1 MKSLKKLLKKE
12 LLEMHHVHVEVEKSI
27 SNVVDKVDPKKV
39 FWLDNLNTKLINFI
53 IKKYLTFDKKN
64 PFISISAIFA
74 FLGVGI
80 GVMVLI
86 IAMAIMNGTAKEFEK
101 KLFTMNYPLSI
112 YPKVD
117 GLVNESLLQDLEKK
131 FPKLIFSP
139 YLTSQVMIQSD
150 KSMSGGVVFGV
161 DKNKESAINSIYAQ
175 AVKDIDTL
183 EKYDIIVGQGIK
195 DELYL
200 FDNQKVT
207 LYFTTM
213 NPSGFSLMP
222 KMKRFTY
229 SGDFK
234 SGLTAYDKAYI
245 YSSIE
250 SLRTILKKDEKYF
263 DGIHIYSDEP
273 FKDKKRLEK
282 ELPSFGVGVIGWWQ
296 QNGNF
301 FAAMEMEKKAL
312 FVVLMLIILIASLN
326 IISSLLMTV
335 MSRRKEIALLLSL
348 GASQQEVKH
357 IFLRLGLIIGY
368 AGIIFGIIF
377 GFFGMFVLENFDI
390 ISLPADVYGTTKL
403 PLVLDT
409 NDFISII
416 VGSMIIVFLSAY
428 YPAKKAT
435 QIDVLDVLRNE

>member
-1 MKSLKKLLKKE
+1 
-12 LLEMHHVHVEVEKSI
+12 
-27 SNVVDKVDPKKV
+27 VVQKKV
-39 FWLDNLNTKLINFI
+39 SWLNNLNTKLVNFI
-53 IKKYLTFDKKN
+53 IRKYLTFDKKN
-64 PFISISAIFA
+64 PFISVSAILA

-112 YPKVD
+112 YPKVE
-117 GLVNESLLQDLEKK
+117 GSVNETLLKTLEQK
-131 FPKLIFSP
+131 FPNMIFSP

-150 KSMSGGVVFGV
+150 DSMSGGVIFGV
-161 DKNKESAINSIYAQ
+161 DKNKESAINDIYAKS
-175 AVKDIDTL
+175 VKNIYKFG
-183 EKYDIIVGQGIK
+183 KYDLIVGQGIK
-195 DELYL
+195 DELFLY
-200 FDNQKVT
+200 DNQKVT
-207 LYFTTM
+207 LYFTTI

-229 SGDFK
+229 SGNFK
-234 SGLTAYDKAYI
+234 SGLTAYDKAYM
-245 YSSIE
+245 YTSLD
-250 SLRTILKKDEKYF
+250 SLRTILKKDKTYY
-263 DGIHIYSDEP
+263 DGIHIYSDDP
-273 FKDKKRLEK
+273 FADKELIEK
-282 ELPSFGVGVIGWWQ
+282 ELPSFGVGIIGWWQ

-312 FVVLMLIILIASLN
+312 FIVLMLIILIASLN

-348 GASQQEVKH
+348 GASTKEVKH

-368 AGIIFGIIF
+368 TGIVFGVIF
-377 GFFGMFVLENFDI
+377 GFFGMYLLENFDI
-390 ISLPADVYGTTKL
+390 ISLPADVYGTSKL
-403 PLVLDT
+403 PLSLDT
-409 NDFISII
+409 LDFVSII
-416 VGSMIIVFLSAY
+416 IGSMIIVLLSSW

>member
-1 MKSLKKLLKKE
+1 MVL
-12 LLEMHHVHVEVEKSI
+12 
-27 SNVVDKVDPKKV
+27 KKV
-39 FWLDNLNTKLINFI
+39 FWQNNLNTKLINFI

-64 PFISISAIFA
+64 PFISISAILA
-74 FLGVGI
+74 FVGVGV

-117 GLVNESLLQDLEKK
+117 GMVDENLLLKLEKK
-131 FPKLIFSP
+131 FPELLFSP

-150 KSMSGGVVFGV
+150 ELMSGGVVFGV
-161 DKNKESAINSIYAQ
+161 DSKKEAAINNIYASAVKNK
-175 AVKDIDTL
+175 DTL
-183 EKYDIIVGQGIK
+183 SKYDLIVGQGIK

-200 FDNQKVT
+200 YTNQKVT
-207 LYFTTM
+207 LYFTSI
-213 NPSGFSLMP
+213 NPSGFSMMP

-234 SGLTAYDKAYI
+234 SGLTAYDKAYM
-245 YSSIE
+245 YTSIE
-250 SLRTILKKDEKYF
+250 SLRTILKKNKDYY
-263 DGIHIYSDEP
+263 DGIHIYSEHP
-273 FKDKKRLEK
+273 FKDKERIEK
-282 ELPSFGVGVIGWWQ
+282 ALPSFGVGIVGWWQ

-301 FAAMEMEKKAL
+301 FAAMQMEKQAL
-312 FVVLMLIILIASLN
+312 FIVLMLIILIASLN

-348 GASQQEVKH
+348 GASQKEVKH
-357 IFLRLGLIIGY
+357 IFLRLGIIIGY
-368 AGIIFGIIF
+368 AGIFTGILL
-377 GFFGMFVLENFDI
+377 GFSGMYLLENFDI

-403 PLVLDT
+403 PLVLDMI
-409 NDFISII
+409 DFISIVI
-416 VGSMIIVFLSAY
+416 GSMIIVFLSAY
-428 YPAKKAT
+428 YPAVKAT